1 MELVETLI
9 FSAVKIVTAVY
20 LTEAKA
26 AVQNPEQKLL
36 HLETCSGVACF
47 SFPFQL
53 LGVLMGN
60 KLCGISD
67 WNHFF

>member
-26 AVQNPEQKLL
+26 AVQNPEQNSYIWRDVV
-36 HLETCSGVACF
+36 E
-47 SFPFQL
+47 
-53 LGVLMGN
+53 
-60 KLCGISD
+60 
-67 WNHFF
+67 